1 MAPMRSAAVL
11 AVLSCVGSATGT
23 GMKMTSNPVRRVV
36 AMLQDMQ
43 HKITEEGKKDKALYD
58 KFMCQCDTGK
68 ATLKASVADAT
79 TKIPRLESDIEKGS
93 AEKTQL
99 AQDIAQA
106 KIDRV
111 SAEAAVAE
119 ALALRTK
126 EASAFEKSSAESST
140 NIASLGK
147 AVAALSKGLEGSFL
161 QTPVA
166 SALRKMLPDADLSD
180 ADRDSLSVFLQ
191 GQQGDEEEVPSS
203 TMEILGIIKTMK
215 EDMEKDLQ
223 EATTAENESKKQ
235 YEALM
240 DAKNKEIAA
249 LKSAVETKT
258 ARLGDAGIE
267 LVDAADDLEDSRNIL
282 KEDSAFLQTLE
293 SDCGTRGGEW
303 DKIVKTRGDELI
315 ALADTIKVLNDDDA
329 LDLFK
334 KAIPA
339 SSFIQVQYSSKDVLD
354 QARRALEGGKGHDFR
369 LDLISLA
376 MRGKKVNFDKVVGM
390 LDQMVT
396 LLKEEQTDDDS
407 KKAYC
412 TKELDAADD
421 LKKNL
426 ERTESQITTA
436 IAEGKEVMKALF
448 VDIESLTA
456 GIKDLDHKVVE
467 ATQLRKE
474 ENANY
479 KQDLAA
485 NTAAQELLNIAKNRL
500 MKFYN
505 PAGYK
510 PAPKVE
516 LAAADRIVVNLGG
529 DAPATPAPGGIA
541 GTGVRAS
548 FVQVKRETKQEYSP
562 KTKESG
568 GVIAMIDLLIQDLAK
583 EMTEMK
589 TGEKDAQGDY
599 EHFMSDSANK
609 RETDSKSLSTKEATK
624 AGAEE
629 SLLKNEADHKANAKE
644 LKGNMEII
652 MGLHQECDWLLAN
665 FDVRVKAR
673 SDEVESLN
681 RAKAVLSGADFS
693 FLQTVAMTRHLR
705 RVSRH

>member
-43 HKITEEGKKDKALYD
+43 HKITEEGKKEKALYD

-68 ATLKASVADAT
+68 ASLKDSVTDAT

-99 AQDIAQA
+99 AQDIQQA
-106 KIDRV
+106 KKDRV

-119 ALALRTK
+119 ALALRSK

-147 AVAALSKGLEGSFL
+147 AVGALSKGLDGSFL

-191 GQQGDEEEVPSS
+191 GQGDEEEVPSS

-215 EDMEKDLQ
+215 EDMEKDLE
-223 EATTAENESKKQ
+223 EATTAEVESKKQ

-240 DAKNKEIAA
+240 DAKEKEIAA

-258 ARLGDAGIE
+258 ARLGDVGIE
-267 LVDAADDLEDSRNIL
+267 LVGAADDLEDSKNTL
-282 KEDSAFLQTLE
+282 KEDAAFLQTLE
-293 SDCGTRGGEW
+293 TDCGSRGGEW
-303 DKIVKTRGDELI
+303 DEIVKTRADELI

-339 SSFIQVQYSSKDVLD
+339 SSFIQVQYSSKDVLH
-354 QARRALEGGKGHDFR
+354 QARRALKGGKAHDFR

-376 MRGKKVNFDKVVGM
+376 MRGKKVNFDKVLGM
-390 LDQMVT
+390 IDNMVT
-396 LLKEEQTDDDS
+396 LLKKEQTDDDS

-412 TKELDAADD
+412 TKELDASDD
-421 LKKNL
+421 LKKSL
-426 ERTESQITTA
+426 ERTASQITTA

-448 VDIESLTA
+448 VDIETLTA
-456 GIKDLDHKVVE
+456 GIKDLDNKVTE

-500 MKFYN
+500 QKFYN
-505 PAGYK
+505 PAEYK

-529 DAPATPAPGGIA
+529 DALATPAPGGIA
-541 GTGVRAS
+541 GTGVGAS
-548 FVQVKRETKQEYSP
+548 FVQVKQETKQEYAP

-568 GVIAMIDLLIQDLAK
+568 GVMAMIDLLIQDLAK
-583 EMTEMK
+583 EMAEMK
-589 TGEKDAQGDY
+589 VGEKEAQGDY

-609 RETDSKSLSTKEATK
+609 RETDSKALSTKEATK

-629 SLLKNEADHKANAKE
+629 SLLKNQADHKANAKE

-693 FLQTVAMTRHLR
+693 FLQTVATTRHLR